1 MSPTVYSPPVPTY
14 TALATAEPDGSQSSI
29 TFSSIPANDPN
40 GNSIRDLIVVFNGS
54 GARYLA
60 VRINGDT
67 GSNYNTVAMYGIGS
81 GSGSGGSTSNFG
93 YIFASYNAA
102 STTGIR
108 SGLIQ
113 FLDAKATDKH
123 KPVLIRHNDMGAA
136 GSVEAM
142 AARWANTNA
151 ITSIQVYSDN
161 GSNFGTDTT
170 ISLYAVVA

>member
-1 MSPTVYSPPVPTY
+1 MPTPTY

-29 TFSSIPANDPN
+29 TFSSIPATDSN

-67 GSNYNTVAMYGIGS
+67 GSNYNTIAMYGTGSSAVS
-81 GSGSGGSTSNFG
+81 GSVSNFG
-93 YIFASYNAA
+93 YIFSSYSAA

-113 FLDAKATDKH
+113 FFDAKATDRH
-123 KPVLIRHNDMGAA
+123 KSILIRHNDTGAA
-136 GSVEAM
+136 GAVEAM
-142 AARWANTNA
+142 AARWANTSA
-151 ITSIQVYSDN
+151 ITSIQVYSDS
-161 GSNFGTDTT
+161 GTNFGTDTA
-170 ISLYAVVA
+170 ISLYAVVS